1 MKNEKYAKA
10 ITEVIHYL
18 KGIRVEDYEKIPK
31 KIINY
36 LEENSSKEYKCE
48 FDYNKPLSELELLDE
63 TKGMIGILCYNYW
76 SDTSE
81 KKEKFMNIL
90 KENSEKNQEELKK
103 KYDVN
108 NIFNNFEQNEKIDD
122 TNSNAQRLPVK
133 KEKWY
138 KKILNFFIKKRNK

>member
-1 MKNEKYAKA
+1 
-10 ITEVIHYL
+10 
-18 KGIRVEDYEKIPK
+18 
-31 KIINY
+31 
-36 LEENSSKEYKCE
+36 
-48 FDYNKPLSELELLDE
+48 
-63 TKGMIGILCYNYW
+63 
-76 SDTSE
+76 
-81 KKEKFMNIL
+81 MNIL